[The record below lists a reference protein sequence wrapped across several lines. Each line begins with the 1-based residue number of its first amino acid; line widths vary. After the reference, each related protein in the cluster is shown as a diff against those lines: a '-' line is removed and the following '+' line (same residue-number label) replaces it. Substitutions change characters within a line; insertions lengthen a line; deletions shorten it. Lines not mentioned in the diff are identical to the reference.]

1 MENLGALSLILAFFL
16 AVYAVIGSAVGQW
29 QGKPFLVLSAQR
41 SVYAVWALTTLASA
55 VLVHAFLI
63 SDFRLAYVVSHSNLS
78 MPQIYKFTAW
88 WGGMEGSLLLWA
100 WILATYSFLAVFLNR
115 KGHRALM
122 PWAGRRRPI
131 RRRRSRW
138 RIR

>member
-41 SVYAVWALTTLASA
+41 SVYAVWGLTTLAA
-55 VLVHAFLI
+55 GVLVHAFLI

-100 WILATYSFLAVFLNR
+100 WILATYPTMCNVQPHCGVARIFFARPWVQSLN
-115 KGHRALM
+115 
-122 PWAGRRRPI
+122 PS
-131 RRRRSRW
+131 SRCLPRW
-138 RIR
+138 